1 MIKVIQT
8 AVTSKIP
15 RSSIVNV
22 ALILPLVE
30 VESGLFH
37 LTRALNTYFICYI
50 HLGDGRIQQY
60 PYYVLQ
66 PRVAEPLSFQ
76 IFGVLNVL
84 SSSLKKSIYHQ
95 PEDQSITKS
104 FRLPFRCDPIFFIW
118 FKFLNH
124 NEVLI
129 NKIDWTKAFLQTT

>member
-8 AVTSKIP
+8 AVTSKIL
-15 RSSIVNV
+15 RSSIVDV

-37 LTRALNTYFICYI
+37 LTGALNTYFICYM

-76 IFGVLNVL
+76 IL
-84 SSSLKKSIYHQ
+84 
-95 PEDQSITKS
+95 
-104 FRLPFRCDPIFFIW
+104 
-118 FKFLNH
+118 
-124 NEVLI
+124 
-129 NKIDWTKAFLQTT
+129 